1 MERKLKHLEFI
12 QTAVNR
18 MARNSFVIKGWTLL
32 LVAAFL
38 AFIAR
43 IGDANLMPIAAVPV
57 ILFWA
62 LDGYYLHQERL
73 FRALYNSVRE
83 LDESDIDFS
92 MDTSELGGGG
102 GLLGAVFS
110 KTLLTYYLASL
121 AILILG
127 MLFAG

>member
-18 MARNSFVIKGWTLL
+18 MARNSFMLKGWTLL
-32 LVAAFL
+32 IIAAFL

-43 IGDANLMPIAAVPV
+43 IGDANLMLIAAVPV
-57 ILFWA
+57 MLFWL

-73 FRALYNSVRE
+73 FRALYNRVRA

-92 MDTSELGGGG
+92 MDTGELDGGGM
-102 GLLGAVFS
+102 LDAVFS
-110 KTLLTYYLASL
+110 KTLLTYYLAIL
-121 AILILG
+121 AIPMIFG
-127 MLFAG
+127 MVFVG

>member
-1 MERKLKHLEFI
+1 MEQKLKHLEFI
-12 QTAVNR
+12 QNIINR

-92 MDTSELGGGG
+92 MDTTELGSGG
-102 GLLGAVFS
+102 GLIGAVFS
-110 KTLLTYYLASL
+110 KTLLTYYLAIL

>member
-1 MERKLKHLEFI
+1 MEQKLKHLEFI
-12 QTAVNR
+12 QNIINR

-43 IGDANLMPIAAVPV
+43 IGDANLMLIAAVPV

-73 FRALYNSVRE
+73 FRALYNRVRE

-110 KTLLTYYLASL
+110 KTLLTYYLAIL

>member
-1 MERKLKHLEFI
+1 MEQKLKHLEFI
-12 QTAVNR
+12 QNIINR

-43 IGDANLMPIAAVPV
+43 IGDANLMLIAAVPV

-83 LDESDIDFS
+83 LDESEIDFS
-92 MDTSELGGGG
+92 MDTTELGG

-110 KTLLTYYLASL
+110 KTLLMYYIAIL
-121 AILILG
+121 AILMLG
-127 MLFAG
+127 ALFAG

>member
-1 MERKLKHLEFI
+1 MDQKLKHLEFI
-12 QTAVNR
+12 QNIINR

-43 IGDANLMPIAAVPV
+43 IGDANLMLIAAVPV

-73 FRALYNSVRE
+73 FRALYNRVRE

-92 MDTSELGGGG
+92 MDTSELGGSG

-110 KTLLTYYLASL
+110 KTLLTYYLAIL

>member
-43 IGDANLMPIAAVPV
+43 IGDANLMLIAAVPV

-83 LDESDIDFS
+83 LDESEIDFS
-92 MDTSELGGGG
+92 MDTSALGG

-110 KTLLTYYLASL
+110 KTLLMYYIAIL